1 MNAKVSH
8 IAIIYLLAAVCS
20 GGMSLAQDLNLV
32 ENGTS
37 EYQIVLPDDASVQE
51 IQAAMVLQDYLQRI
65 SDATIPVHHDD
76 GNISDLEILI
86 GKVNRPEVNG
96 LSLEELGPEGH
107 YIGTRDQKLIILGG
121 PEKGVIYGVYAFL
134 ENYLGC
140 KKFTSQ
146 VDHIPR
152 QPTIHLGQIDELEIP
167 VFSYRE
173 VFYNDVY
180 DPEFMDWHR
189 LHSFSGKGSSPTA
202 WGYWVHTF
210 HQLLDPKEY
219 GESNPEYFSY
229 YEGERHAGLVP
240 SWDGKSVQPEAQ
252 LCLTNPEVLEIVC
265 ENLQKAIDQN
275 PGAKYWSVSQ
285 NDNVNY
291 CRCEHCAALDAQ
303 NAAFAPEE
311 KLYKTHGSEY
321 PALGMGSMLTFVNKV
336 AERFPDKII
345 STLAYQYTRV
355 PPKDL
360 VPADNVNIM
369 LCSIESTRNEPLE
382 SGDPAFSE
390 DLKGWGKLTDNILV
404 WDYNIQ
410 FSNLLSPFPNLRTL
424 QPNIR
429 FLKENRVSAVF
440 AQGNIQSGGEFADL
454 RAYLLT
460 KLVND
465 PEIDLEKEMTEFLLA
480 YYGQAAGHIKA
491 YINLMHEHNQCGT
504 GRKLS
509 IFGGP
514 VQEQD
519 SYLTPDLIV
528 AYNGIFDKAERAV
541 RDFPDQLERVRSARL
556 PVTYAML
563 EIEKENAAEQ
573 WEILES
579 GKKRKLPNEISELL
593 YDFIYHCMRTKV
605 SRLSEWHT
613 PPKEYLEK
621 YAKVSSDE

>member
-32 ENGTS
+32 EEGKS
-37 EYQIVLPDDASVQE
+37 EYQIVLPEDASVQE

-86 GKVNRPEVNG
+86 GKVNRPEVKAI
-96 LSLEELGPEGH
+96 SLEELGPEGH
-107 YIGTRDQKLIILGG
+107 YIGTRDQKLIVLGG

-167 VFSYRE
+167 IFSYRE

-265 ENLQKAIDQN
+265 ENLQKAIDEN
-275 PGAKYWSVSQ
+275 PEAKYWSVSQ

-291 CRCEHCAALDAQ
+291 CRCEHCAALDGQ
-303 NAAFAPEE
+303 HAAFAPEE
-311 KLYKTHGSEY
+311 KLYETHGSEY

-491 YINLMHEHNQCGT
+491 YINLMHEHNQGGT

-514 VQEQD
+514 VQEQN

>member
-1 MNAKVSH
+1 MHSKV
-8 IAIIYLLAAVCS
+8 IITGIIYSLAATFSLGLVCAQELTLIEKGKS
-20 GGMSLAQDLNLV
+20 GYD
-32 ENGTS
+32 
-37 EYQIVLPDDASVQE
+37 IILPKDATVHE
-51 IQAAMVLQDYLQRI
+51 IQAAKVLQDYLHRI
-65 SDATIPVHHDD
+65 SEAIIPVKHDD
-76 GNISDLEILI
+76 GQPSGMEILI
-86 GKVNRPEVNG
+86 GWVNRPEVKEVM
-96 LSLEELGPEGH
+96 LEELGPDGH
-107 YIGTRDQKLIILGG
+107 YIGTKGNKLVILGG
-121 PEKGVIYGVYAFL
+121 PDKGVIYGVYAFL

-140 KKFTSQ
+140 KKYTSK

-152 QPTIHLGQIDELEIP
+152 QSTIQLGQIDELEVP
-167 VFSYRE
+167 VFSFRE
-173 VFYNDVY
+173 VYYEDVY

-189 LHSFSGKGSSPTA
+189 LHSFGGRGSAPTA

-210 HQLLDPKEY
+210 HQLLDPNEY
-219 GESNPEYFSY
+219 GESNPEYFSFY
-229 YEGERHAGLVP
+229 DGKRHSGLIP
-240 SWDGKSVQPEAQ
+240 SWDGKNVQPESQ

-265 ENLQKAIDQN
+265 QNLQKAIEKN
-275 PGAKYWSVSQ
+275 PEAKYWSVSQ

-303 NAAFAPEE
+303 HAAFAPEE
-311 KLYKTHGSEY
+311 KMYQTHGSEY

-336 AERFPDKII
+336 AERFPEKII

-360 VPADNVNIM
+360 VPAKNVNIM

-382 SGDPAFSE
+382 TGDLAFSE

-404 WDYNIQ
+404 WDYTIQ

-424 QPNIR
+424 QPNLR
-429 FLKENRVSAVF
+429 FLKQNRVSAVF
-440 AQGNIQSGGEFADL
+440 EQGNIQSGGEFAEL

-465 PEIDLEKEMTEFLLA
+465 TEIDLEKELAGFLLA
-480 YYGQAAGHIKA
+480 YYGQAAGHIKE
-491 YINLMHEHNQCGT
+491 YINLLHDHNQGFT

-514 VQEQD
+514 VKEMD
-519 SYLTPDLIV
+519 TYLSPDLLK

-541 RDFPDQLERVRSARL
+541 RNYPDHLEHVKSARL
-556 PVTYAML
+556 PISYATL
-563 EIEKENAAEQ
+563 EIEKENAGNKWEFLEQ
-573 WEILES
+573 GEKRRLPEAVS
-579 GKKRKLPNEISELL
+579 GLL
-593 YDFIYHCMRTKV
+593 YDFVYHCIRTDV

-621 YAKVSSDE
+621 YPIVESNE